1 MAVHLRRRIVA
12 ELIATTLLL
21 AAIVGSGIMGERLAG
36 GNVAVALLANSIA
49 TGGALLALIATFQPI
64 SGAHLNPVV
73 TLVDA
78 WEGGLAWRSVPIVIV
93 AQFVGAAA
101 GVWLAHAMFGEA
113 WISVS
118 THDRGGFA
126 PMVSEFTA
134 TFGLVAVVLGCA
146 RRRPDLIPFA
156 VSAYIVGAY
165 WFTASTAFANP
176 VVTIARS
183 MTATFAGIRPTD
195 VDGFVVAQLAGG
207 AAAVPL
213 LRWLLSESRT
223 EGGGSDK

>member
-1 MAVHLRRRIVA
+1 MSSHLKRRVVA
-12 ELIATTLLL
+12 ELIATTVLL

-49 TGGALLALIATFQPI
+49 TGGALLALIATFQPV

-93 AQFVGAAA
+93 AQLVGAVV

-113 WISVS
+113 WIGVS
-118 THDRGGFA
+118 THDRGGLA
-126 PMVSEFTA
+126 PILSEFAA
-134 TFGLVAVVLGCA
+134 TFGLVAVILGCA

-156 VSAYIVGAY
+156 VSAYIVSAY

-176 VVTIARS
+176 AVTVARS
-183 MTATFAGIRPTD
+183 LTGTFAGIRPPD
-195 VDGFVVAQLAGG
+195 VGGFVVAQLVGA

-213 LRWLLSESRT
+213 FRWLLDEPR
-223 EGGGSDK
+223 EDHA